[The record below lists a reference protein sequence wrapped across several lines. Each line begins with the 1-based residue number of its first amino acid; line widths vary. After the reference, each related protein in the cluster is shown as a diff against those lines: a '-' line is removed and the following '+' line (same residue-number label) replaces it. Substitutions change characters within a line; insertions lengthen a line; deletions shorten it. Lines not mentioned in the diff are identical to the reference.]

1 MEFLSWVKSAAEQVG
16 IKNLALE
23 DAESASIFPSLS
35 LSSITRLIMG
45 KALYLHAL
53 DQVRDFRWRHW
64 NFTREYIIKKTAHPT
79 ATGGSPIIS
88 VLPPSPLPPPASP
101 VLCAVLIYVSSGYQ
115 TN

>member
-1 MEFLSWVKSAAEQVG
+1 MEFLSWVKSSAEQVG

-35 LSSITRLIMG
+35 LSSITRLITG
-45 KALYLHAL
+45 KALYLYAL

-79 ATGGSPIIS
+79 ATGGSPIIR
-88 VLPPSPLPPPASP
+88 VLPSLSPPSSP